1 MQSMTSGKASKS
13 NLMASRNSHAH
24 TQINTLDTGD
34 KKFGDNTSDI
44 GSIAESFKHRSKSYF
59 NPLAGRDLI
68 VNVPE
73 KTKGE
78 LNRLPPYLKHM
89 DLIVN
94 GIGDY

>member
-1 MQSMTSGKASKS
+1 
-13 NLMASRNSHAH
+13 MASRNSHAQ
-24 TQINTLDTGD
+24 TQVNTLDNATGD
-34 KKFGDNTSDI
+34 RKYADTTSDI

-68 VNVPE
+68 VNVPD